1 MKSKRKFELFYKLH
15 EGERF
20 SSKLDE
26 LIALTPTA
34 PISYKVY
41 SIPKKKGG
49 RRTIAHPTKKLKE
62 IQKKLLELL
71 QLQIHKSAYAYRK
84 GRNIA
89 QNAETHK
96 ENKFLLKLDFHDF
109 FNSINNIIFTRYLDK
124 IGIHY
129 NEDDKWLINHIF
141 FWNPNKKDNS
151 HKKLI
156 LSVGAPSSPTISNA
170 VMYFFDKEIEEY
182 CESKSMKYSRYAD
195 DISISGNNKNEL
207 KTIIPVIR
215 EKLNELFNGRIIL
228 NELKTVIISPGY
240 NKFITGITLTS
251 QGSISIGR
259 KRKRYIFSL
268 VYKYKINELSK
279 DLIPRLKGLL
289 VFSRNIEPSFIVRL
303 ELKYG
308 KEIIRRILDEK

>member
-1 MKSKRKFELFYKLH
+1 
-15 EGERF
+15 
-20 SSKLDE
+20 
-26 LIALTPTA
+26 
-34 PISYKVY
+34 
-41 SIPKKKGG
+41 
-49 RRTIAHPTKKLKE
+49 
-62 IQKKLLELL
+62 
-71 QLQIHKSAYAYRK
+71 
-84 GRNIA
+84 
-89 QNAETHK
+89 
-96 ENKFLLKLDFHDF
+96 
-109 FNSINNIIFTRYLDK
+109 
-124 IGIHY
+124 
-129 NEDDKWLINHIF
+129 
-141 FWNPNKKDNS
+141 
-151 HKKLI
+151 
-156 LSVGAPSSPTISNA
+156 
-170 VMYFFDKEIEEY
+170 MYFFDKEIEEY
-182 CESKSMKYSRYAD
+182 CESKLMKYSRYAD